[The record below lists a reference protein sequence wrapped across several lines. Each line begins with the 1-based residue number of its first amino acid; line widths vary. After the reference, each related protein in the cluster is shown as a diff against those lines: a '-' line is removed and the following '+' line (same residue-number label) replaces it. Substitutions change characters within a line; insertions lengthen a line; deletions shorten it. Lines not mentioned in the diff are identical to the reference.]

1 MTEFAIVLT
10 TFPAGADVE
19 ATARRLVEE
28 RLAACVNVLGPMRSV
43 YEWKGEVEAADERQL
58 VIKTSRARVA
68 DLQRRLVELHP
79 YEVPEFLV
87 VGIETGS
94 EPYLAWLASA
104 VRLDG

>member
-10 TFPAGADVE
+10 TLPADAE
-19 ATARRLVEE
+19 AESLARTLVEE
-28 RLAACVNVLGPMRSV
+28 GLAACVNVLGPIRSV
-43 YEWKGEVEAADERQL
+43 YRWEGRVEAADERQL
-58 VIKTSRARVA
+58 LIKTSRARVA

-79 YEVPEFLV
+79 YDVPEFLV

-104 VRLDG
+104 VRLDS